1 MEKKLTPR
9 RTSSPV
15 RPETSPA
22 VTKNDSFLEDMDLF
36 SHNRNIYISEREDDR
51 FITKRTSSPCTV
63 PFATVIED
71 GFGQRSSK
79 VSNPV
84 KAPVTSVT
92 KTLKTVRKSGRQ
104 EIGSGDGLQQENS
117 QVGTTTRESKVLQE
131 NKLKSK
137 DNRVRLRRSEPK
149 APECQN
155 RTQNELSKSQQDRK
169 SLVKERSRRSGSCKE
184 TDCSSNTS
192 EEQRQPSNLSR
203 QSNSQLETSK
213 DHHRRSD
220 GAQKLDGRDIPESVA
235 LLSAIKEIISTY
247 TKEEGNKINRVLNEL
262 HILSQASLIKNLMFQ
277 TDEIRKDL
285 QLGGN
290 MGQLRT
296 LMNENE
302 ILKENFALLKLK
314 YEDVQRR
321 LEETERIKEE
331 NAALKLKLQELLNRK
346 SS

>member
-22 VTKNDSFLEDMDLF
+22 TTKNDSFLEDMDLF
-36 SHNRNIYISEREDDR
+36 SHNRNTYMYEREAER
-51 FITKRTSSPCTV
+51 FITKRTSSPCTM
-63 PFATVIED
+63 PFATVIEND
-71 GFGQRSSK
+71 FDQRSSEASNSQK
-79 VSNPV
+79 VP
-84 KAPVTSVT
+84 ATSVT
-92 KTLKTVRKSGRQ
+92 KTLKTTRKSGRQ
-104 EIGSGDGLQQENS
+104 EIGGGDGLQPEVS

-131 NKLKSK
+131 NKLRSK
-137 DNRVRLRRSEPK
+137 DNKVRSRRSEPK
-149 APECQN
+149 ASECQN
-155 RTQNELSKSQQDRK
+155 RSQNELGKSQQDRK

-192 EEQRQPSNLSR
+192 DEQRQPSNLSK
-203 QSNSQLETSK
+203 QSNAQLETSK
-213 DHHRRSD
+213 DQHRRSD
-220 GAQKLDGRDIPESVA
+220 GVQKLDSRDIPESVA

-247 TKEEGNKINRVLNEL
+247 AREEGNKINRVMNEL

-302 ILKENFALLKLK
+302 ILKENFALLKIK
-314 YEDVQRR
+314 YEDAQRR

-331 NAALKLKLQELLNRK
+331 NAALKLKLQELSSRK